1 MKINYI
7 YKETSTTYTIN
18 AQNGM
23 WYTTLSI

>member
-7 YKETSTTYTIN
+7 YKDTSITYTMN
-18 AQNGM
+18 AYNSL